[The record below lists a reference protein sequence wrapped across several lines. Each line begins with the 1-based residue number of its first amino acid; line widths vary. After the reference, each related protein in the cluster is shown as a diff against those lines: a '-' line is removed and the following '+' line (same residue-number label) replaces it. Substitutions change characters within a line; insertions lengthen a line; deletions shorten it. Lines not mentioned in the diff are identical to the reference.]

1 MFDGINTIFSWV
13 FAKFLPWNRYIFY
26 LSTPKINGLCALAL
40 AACSRRL
47 GEKRRVQKKNSRIQT
62 TQNKLTVI
70 LAFYFVYIMIL
81 HNCLGRQ
88 TFLVYIYIYW
98 FILVGNMRCNML
110 QPKKSGCISI
120 RNAFW
125 HHISGPSNMIRP
137 TIGRTKP
144 VQIHKHYD

>member
-88 TFLVYIYIYW
+88 TFLVYIYIYIGSSW
-98 FILVGNMRCNML
+98 LVICVVICYNQKNLVVSASEMRFGTTFL
-110 QPKKSGCISI
+110 G
-120 RNAFW
+120 
-125 HHISGPSNMIRP
+125 HP
-137 TIGRTKP
+137 T
-144 VQIHKHYD
+144 